1 MFNVHSISVFWAP
14 SFCSLGEAAGKVNL
28 YIRYIPQ
35 WGCDGLLPS
44 SLTHSKYKNL
54 ALPSKSL
61 SCLVNRSSRLSFL
74 PPRGCLTREVG
85 SEAQLVTVKRMA
97 LDRACRGG
105 GKAES
110 LLSYATLLQQGLW
123 SRAEH
128 LDMSRRGSLGKKKE

>member
-1 MFNVHSISVFWAP
+1 MFNMHSISVFWAP

-35 WGCDGLLPS
+35 WGCDGLFPS

-74 PPRGCLTREVG
+74 PPRGCLTREAG

-128 LDMSRRGSLGKKKE
+128 FDMSRRGSLGKKKE